1 MWDDICDFVYE
12 IKMNLYVM
20 GFFFYRYLGFVFF
33 IRRIRDEMIIIKLV
47 WFINFFFGKV
57 FNELYIECMVCCNYL
72 F

>member
-1 MWDDICDFVYE
+1 MWDDICDFLYE
-12 IKMNLYVM
+12 IKMNLM

>member
-12 IKMNLYVM
+12 IKMNLMV
-20 GFFFYRYLGFVFF
+20 FFYRYLGFVFF

-57 FNELYIECMVCCNYL
+57 LYELYIECMVCCNYL